1 MDDFVKRFGVEG
13 QRIRA
18 KVAQTLRNAEK
29 LSQAEIDGVW
39 NEAKEFMKT
48 LPDKKRGAF
57 YWNSGGLECLFLL
70 TTESKETP

>member
-1 MDDFVKRFGVEG
+1 MEDFVKRFGKDG

-18 KVAQTLRNAEK
+18 KVAHTLKNAEK
-29 LSQAEIDGVW
+29 LSQAEIDSVW
-39 NEAKEFMKT
+39 NDAMAFMKT

-70 TTESKETP
+70 TTESKEAP